1 MGLIEDLMKMNR
13 GHGHGHHDDHHYKG
27 HDGHHS
33 DKHQKYCKYENLGE
47 RSDEIQQNRPI
58 DSHHDNH
65 HDEHRPVYNE
75 HRPYLRGSHKTDM
88 AFLMLEKL
96 MSNKT
101 LLIGLII
108 GGIVLLLLGFGAI
121 LLVLPIIGSLFG
133 LAGKTDLKGMLDPV
147 IKLLQDILGG
157 AQKAASFLDG
167 MDIYANNLS
176 FCINY
181 LC

>member
-13 GHGHGHHDDHHYKG
+13 GHGHGHHY
-27 HDGHHS
+27 
-33 DKHQKYCKYENLGE
+33 DKHQKYREYENRDE
-47 RSDEIQQNRPI
+47 RGDEIQQNRPI
-58 DSHHDNH
+58 DGHHDNH
-65 HDEHRPVYNE
+65 HDE

-88 AFLMLEKL
+88 AFLMLEKV

-133 LAGKTDLKGMLDPV
+133 LAGKADLKGMLDPV

-167 MDIYANNLS
+167 MDVYANNLS

>member
-1 MGLIEDLMKMNR
+1 MKMNR
-13 GHGHGHHDDHHYKG
+13 GHGHHDDHHYKG
-27 HDGHHS
+27 HDDHHY
-33 DKHQKYCKYENLGE
+33 DKHQKYREYDNRDEH
-47 RSDEIQQNRPI
+47 SDEYQQNRPI
-58 DSHHDNH
+58 NDHQDNH

-75 HRPYLRGSHKTDM
+75 HHPYLRGSHKTDM
-88 AFLMLEKL
+88 AFSMLEKV
-96 MSNKT
+96 MGNKT

-108 GGIVLLLLGFGAI
+108 GGIVLLLLGFGAV

-133 LAGKTDLKGMLDPV
+133 LAGKADLKGMLDPI